1 MLRRPVAFR
10 LLCHDRRGST
20 AVASLRVLLEFK
32 GMIEFEFESPSDI
45 FCLNL
50 RMPLEEHRQA
60 PVDGDGDGD
69 AVTRD
74 DDNGDEDEQRT
85 CTGLRM
91 CLPVNSFGLQTTAR
105 RRRPLFVA
113 ASPAQ

>member
-1 MLRRPVAFR
+1 MSSSFNP
-10 LLCHDRRGST
+10 LLTS
-20 AVASLRVLLEFK
+20 
-32 GMIEFEFESPSDI
+32 SDI
-45 FCLNL
+45 FCVNL

-60 PVDGDGDGD
+60 PVDGDGD

-91 CLPVNSFGLQTTAR
+91 CLPVNHFGLQNHSKAAKASICGGQS
-105 RRRPLFVA
+105 RPVI
-113 ASPAQ
+113 STWH